1 MAAGAGDV
9 LALSVHGPRGVVD
22 LVVPAGAT
30 VADVAAEYAA
40 QLGLPVA
47 PGLAGGSTGPLDPS
61 RSLREAGGGAG
72 ALRVAVEPAPV
83 GVLAT
88 SAERAVP
95 PGVPPGVPADG
106 IGPGP
111 LSGPAPGLLG
121 GLLLGLAALLGVLA
135 GWAGAM
141 SGGGART
148 ATVTLLGL
156 AALVAAL
163 PGRSVPHRALLAPVY
178 AGAAA
183 YAVVWEPVPERWP
196 VLLGVVALVSAVAA
210 GVARVL
216 APGPSEALR
225 VWTVV
230 GATLFVLTTLGALV
244 GAPAPVVWSVLLVLA
259 VLAPRFVPGLAVD
272 VPDQLLVDLERLS
285 VNAWSARERPV
296 GRRGRTVVP
305 PALVDEV
312 ASRGAVVVTAASAG
326 VLAVVVGSAPARL
339 AAVVHTPDV
348 VGARALVLLG
358 GAALLLAARSYRHRA
373 ARALLRL
380 AGLGVWV
387 ALLVD
392 LAASLQA
399 GAGLLV
405 GASAVAVG
413 LALVAAAVA
422 TGRGWRSAWWSRR
435 AEVLEGLVGAF
446 AVAALVPAT
455 GLFRLLW
462 ENVPDV

>member
-1 MAAGAGDV
+1 VAAGAGDV

-22 LVVPAGAT
+22 LVVPAAAT

-40 QLGLPVA
+40 QLGLPGPPDLVA
-47 PGLAGGSTGPLDPS
+47 GSAGSAGAGVLDPA
-61 RSLREAGGGAG
+61 RSLREVGVGAG
-72 ALRVAVEPAPV
+72 ALLVALEPAAV

-88 SAERAVP
+88 SGDPRPVAPGSGHEQVP
-95 PGVPPGVPADG
+95 
-106 IGPGP
+106 GPG
-111 LSGPAPGLLG
+111 APV
-121 GLLLGLAALLGVLA
+121 LLGLAAAAGVLA
-135 GWAGAM
+135 GWAGATAD
-141 SGGGART
+141 GGPRT
-148 ATVTLLGL
+148 ATVVVLVL

-163 PGRSVPHRALLAPVY
+163 PVGAPGVPAGQRAVLAPVY

-183 YAVVWEPVPERWP
+183 YAVVWEPVPDRWP

-216 APGPSEALR
+216 APGRSEALR
-225 VWTVV
+225 VWTMV
-230 GATLFVLTTLGALV
+230 GVALFVLTTLGALV
-244 GAPAPVVWSVLLVLA
+244 GAPSQVVWSVLLALA
-259 VLAPRFVPGLAVD
+259 LLAPRFVPGLAVD

-305 PALVDEV
+305 PDLVTDV
-312 ASRGAVVVTAASAG
+312 AARGAVVITSACVA
-326 VLAVVVGSAPARL
+326 VLAVVAVAAPALL
-339 AAVVHTPDV
+339 ASVPHTPDV
-348 VGARALVLLG
+348 VGARALALLA

-380 AGLGVWV
+380 AGLGAWL

-392 LAASLQA
+392 LAAALRE

-405 GASAVAVG
+405 GGAAVALA

-435 AEVLEGLVGAF
+435 AEVLEGFVGAL
-446 AVAALVPAT
+446 ALASLVPAT

-462 ENVPDV
+462 ESVPDV